1 MGSGIRAILVFVGG
15 MMFTGAIAMAT
26 QYNMIAISLGSL
38 GSLLFALREG
48 FTSTGVVE
56 SKGVE
61 RPPVRWLWLVAAIAL
76 VLLTMAPV
84 LGAYSPVA
92 PSGGSSSGG
101 GGGSAPPP
109 TQQTNCQNPCTVII
123 KNSQFGSGSQLQ
135 SGNGYLVVKAGTT
148 VTWENRD
155 NTQHTTTSTASPP
168 VWDSGILNP
177 GQSFSFTFNT
187 PGTYSYICNVHP
199 MAGTVVVVS

>member
-1 MGSGIRAILVFVGG
+1 
-15 MMFTGAIAMAT
+15 MAT

-48 FTSTGVVE
+48 FTSTEVVE
-56 SKGVE
+56 RKGVE

-187 PGTYSYICNVHP
+187 PGTFSYICNVHP